1 MNEIILIILVVA
13 IFVVLAAVGWWAWR
27 RQRSEKL
34 KQRFGPEYEHVVAEK
49 GDRRAAES
57 ELAARRKRFEKLD
70 IRPLTPEERSRFT
83 QRWQQTQARFVD
95 SPTQATVEADMLVEE
110 VMRAR
115 GYPVEE
121 IQQREADIS
130 NESPVAVQHY
140 RAAWEIAQL
149 NARGEAGTEELRQ
162 AMVHYRALFEDLL
175 DQGAT
180 RDRTPAAGERPPRVH
195 HEEVA

>member
-13 IFVVLAAVGWWAWR
+13 ISVVLAALGWWAWR
-27 RQRSEKL
+27 RQRSKKL

-70 IRPLTPEERSRFT
+70 IRPLTPEERGRFA

-149 NARGEAGTEELRQ
+149 NARGEAGTEDLRQ

-175 DQGAT
+175 AQGAT
-180 RDRTPAAGERPPRVH
+180 GDRTPAAGERPPRVH

>member
-1 MNEIILIILVVA
+1 MDDTILIILVVA
-13 IFVVLAAVGWWAWR
+13 VLVVLAAVGLWAWQ
-27 RQRSEKL
+27 RQRSERL
-34 KQRFGPEYEHVVAEK
+34 KRQFGPEYEHVVAEK

-57 ELAARRKRFEKLD
+57 ELAARRKRFEKLEL
-70 IRPLTPEERSRFT
+70 RPLTPDERGRFT
-83 QRWQQTQARFVD
+83 KRWQETQARFVD
-95 SPTQATVEADMLVEE
+95 SPKQAIVEADTLVEE

-140 RAAWEIAQL
+140 RHAWVIAQRSS
-149 NARGEAGTEELRQ
+149 RGEADTEELRQ

-175 DQGAT
+175 AHGAAGDL
-180 RDRTPAAGERPPRVH
+180 RPSPGERPPRVRE
-195 HEEVA
+195 EEVA

>member
-70 IRPLTPEERSRFT
+70 IRPLTPEERSRFA

-149 NARGEAGTEELRQ
+149 NARGEANTEDLRQ
-162 AMVHYRALFEDLL
+162 AIVHYRALFEDLL
-175 DQGAT
+175 AQGAT
-180 RDRTPAAGERPPRVH
+180 GDRTPAAGERPPRVH